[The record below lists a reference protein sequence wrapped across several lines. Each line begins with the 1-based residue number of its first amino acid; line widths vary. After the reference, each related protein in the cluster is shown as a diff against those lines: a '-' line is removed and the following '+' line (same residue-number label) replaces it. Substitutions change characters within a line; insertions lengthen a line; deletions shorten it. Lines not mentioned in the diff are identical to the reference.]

1 MGLAQNL
8 IKMKKFEGTKG
19 KWVYNENRDTHD
31 SIIHSE
37 GAKEESGYISNE
49 NGGVVGSSE
58 WVWLK
63 PEDAYLIASAPELL
77 EALQYLVRFCE
88 DNNVGAELELAKSVI
103 DKAIM

>member
-1 MGLAQNL
+1 
-8 IKMKKFEGTKG
+8 MKKFEGTKG

-31 SIIHSE
+31 SIIYSE
-37 GAKEESGYISNE
+37 NAKEEYGYISNE

-58 WVWLK
+58 WIWLK

-77 EALQYLVRFCE
+77 EALQDLVKYCE
-88 DNNVGAELELAKSVI
+88 DNNVGAELELAKNVI